1 MTDFN
6 THPLHAL
13 FTTAAMRV
21 VTTLGVVIALGGF
34 IAAQDPPS
42 EETMN
47 FFKANC
53 ASCHTI
59 GGGRLTGPDLKGA
72 DARKDRDW
80 LISFVADPKAMI
92 DSGDA
97 YARKLVEEA
106 RGALMPNVPGM
117 NKALAA
123 KLVDLIKAESALE
136 KSHFMGVVL
145 SDRPLTAEDVAAGK
159 ALFTGQTPFKAG
171 APACNSCHTVR
182 ALDGFGGGRLGP
194 DLTSAFARLEGRK
207 ALGAWL
213 SAPPSIVMQPV
224 FKQHTLESDEI
235 LSIVAFLKSEAEG
248 GDAPMVAEP
257 SLDFVLAGLGA
268 AALLIV
274 LMDFAWRR
282 RYRAVRRPLV
292 AKDSNS

>member
-1 MTDFN
+1 MKNFD
-6 THPLHAL
+6 THRHRTSWLATLALLLLSTAPL
-13 FTTAAMRV
+13 V
-21 VTTLGVVIALGGF
+21 S
-34 IAAQDPPS
+34 QDAPS
-42 EETMN
+42 EESMA
-47 FFKANC
+47 FFKSNC

-59 GGGRLTGPDLKGA
+59 GGGRLAGPDLKGV
-72 DARKDRDW
+72 DGRKDRDW
-80 LISFVADPKAMI
+80 LINFVADPKSVI

-117 NKALAA
+117 SKALAA

-145 SDRPLTAEDVAAGK
+145 SDRPLTAEDVARGK
-159 ALFTGQTPFKAG
+159 DLFTGVTPFKAG

-182 ALDGFGGGRLGP
+182 DLEGFGGGRLGP

-213 SAPPSIVMQPV
+213 AAPPSIVMQPV
-224 FKQHTLESDEI
+224 FKEHALESDEI
-235 LSIVAFLKSEAEG
+235 LSMVAFLKSEAEG
-248 GDAPMVAEP
+248 GDAPLNAGP
-257 SLDFVLAGLGA
+257 SLEFVLAGLGA
-268 AALLIV
+268 AAFLIV
-274 LMDFAWRR
+274 CMDFAWRR

-292 AKDSNS
+292 NKDSNS